1 MEAADLNFHVK
12 IGAIQ
17 HEPSDLIVINLFEDV
32 RQPGGATG
40 AVDQALGGQISTLIA
55 AGDFHGRAN
64 ETAVLYSVGAIPA
77 KRILLVGL
85 GKREKF
91 NLDRV
96 RQAAGTAARRARDLG
111 VSRYTTIVHGAG
123 AGGLDLQDAAQALV
137 EGTVLGLYRF
147 LAYKTELEA
156 ADRLEVT
163 EVTLMVFQTVDQEA
177 VTRGAQIGRAIATS
191 TWLARD
197 LINEPANVITPTRL
211 ADLARSLAAE
221 HSLAVDV
228 LDRQQ
233 MEGLGM
239 GALLAV
245 AQGSQQP
252 PQFIVLQRNAGRQDL
267 PTLVVIGKGITFDSG
282 GLDLKPGDNMEKMK
296 GDMAGAAAVLGILR
310 ATALLALPL
319 HVVGLIPATENMPG
333 SGAVRPGDVVH
344 SLSGKTIEILNTD
357 AEGRLVLA
365 DALAYATRFK
375 PAAVVDLATL
385 TGSIWVALGD
395 QAAGVMTPDDGLAAR
410 LVAAGEAT
418 GERVWRLPLYE
429 EYGEQIKSDIADVK
443 NVGGRPAG
451 AITGAKF
458 LEKFAGAYPWAHLDI
473 YGTHWTDKEKPYLA
487 KGATGYGV
495 RLIVQ
500 FLRNWK
506 S

>member
-12 IGAIQ
+12 VGAIQ
-17 HEPSDLIVINLFEDV
+17 QEPSDLIVVNLFEDV

-40 AVDQALGGQISTLIA
+40 AVDQALGGQIGALTA
-55 AGDFHGRAN
+55 AGDFRGRAN
-64 ETAVLYSVGAIPA
+64 ETAILYPTGAIPA
-77 KRILLVGL
+77 RRVLLVGL
-85 GKREKF
+85 GRRDKL

-111 VSRYTTIVHGAG
+111 VSRFATVIHGTG
-123 AGGLDLQDAAQALV
+123 TGGLDLQNAAHALV

-147 LAYKTELEA
+147 LAHKTEVEA

-163 EVTLMVFQTVDQEA
+163 DVTLMVFQSVDQET
-177 VTRGAQIGRAIATS
+177 VQRGVHIGRAVATS

-221 HSLAVDV
+221 HRLAVDV

-245 AQGSQQP
+245 AQGSHQP
-252 PQFIVLQRNAGRQDL
+252 PQFIILQHNAERQDL
-267 PTLVVIGKGITFDSG
+267 PTLVVVGKGITFDSG

-296 GDMAGAAAVLGILR
+296 GDMAGAAAVLGVLR
-310 ATALLALPL
+310 AAALLALPL
-319 HVVGLIPATENMPG
+319 RVVGLIPATENMPG
-333 SGAVRPGDVVH
+333 GGAVRPGDVVH

-365 DALAYATRFK
+365 DALAYAARFQ
-375 PAAVVDLATL
+375 PAAVIDLATL
-385 TGSIWVALGD
+385 TGAIWVALGD

-410 LVAAGEAT
+410 LVAAGEVT
-418 GERVWRLPLYE
+418 GERVWRLPLFE
-429 EYGEQIKSDIADVK
+429 EYGEQIKSDVADVK

-473 YGTHWTDKEKPYLA
+473 YGTHWAEKEKPYLA

-495 RLIVQ
+495 RLLVQ
-500 FLRNWK
+500 LLRNWK
-506 S
+506 

>member
-1 MEAADLNFHVK
+1 MEAANLNFHIKV
-12 IGAIQ
+12 GAVP
-17 HEPSDLIVINLFEDV
+17 HEPSDLIVINLFEDT
-32 RQPGGATG
+32 RQPVGATG
-40 AVDQALGGQISTLIA
+40 AVDQALSGQISTLIS
-55 AGDFHGRAN
+55 AGDFRGRTN
-64 ETAVLYSVGAIPA
+64 ETALLYPLGAIPPR
-77 KRILLVGL
+77 RILLVGL
-85 GKREKF
+85 GRREKF
-91 NLDRV
+91 DLDKV
-96 RQAAGTAARRARDLG
+96 RQAAGTAARRARELG
-111 VSRYTTIVHGAG
+111 VSRYATVVHGTG

-147 LAYKTELEA
+147 LMHKTELEA
-156 ADRLEVT
+156 ADHLEVT
-163 EVTLMVFQTVDQEA
+163 DVTLMVFQAVDQDA
-177 VTRGAQIGRAIATS
+177 VRRGVQIGQAVASS

-221 HSLAVDV
+221 HRLAVEV

-252 PQFIVLQRNAGRQDL
+252 PQFIILQHNAGRQDL
-267 PTLVVIGKGITFDSG
+267 PTLVVVGKGITFDSG

-333 SGAVRPGDVVH
+333 GGAVHPGDVIH

-365 DALAYATRFK
+365 DALAYAARYQ

-385 TGSIWVALGD
+385 TGSIWIALGD
-395 QAAGVMTPDDGLAAR
+395 QAAGIMTPDDGLAAR
-410 LVAAGEAT
+410 LIAAGEAT
-418 GERVWRLPLYE
+418 SERVWRLPLFE

-473 YGTHWTDKEKPYLA
+473 YGTHWADKEKPYLA
-487 KGATGYGV
+487 KGPTGYGV
-495 RLIVQ
+495 RLLIQ

-506 S
+506 P